1 MTSEDSS
8 LPSLGHLFRRQLL
21 PVLADLRLA
30 IVLLLAIALFSI
42 SGTVIEQG
50 QSLEYYQSNYPEHP
64 ALFGFLTWK
73 VLLALGLDHV
83 YRTWW
88 FLSIL
93 ILFGSSLTACTF
105 TRQFPALK
113 AARRWKFYDEPRN
126 FTKLALSAELDK
138 GNLQSLTPL
147 LEKRRYKVFQEGDTL
162 YARKGIIGRI
172 GPIVVHASM
181 LIILAGAI
189 WGALTGFM
197 AQEMVPSGNTFQVKN
212 ILDAGPLAAPQITK
226 DWSVRVNRFWIDY
239 TPQGGINQFY
249 SDLSVLDNQ
258 GKEVDKETI
267 YVNKPLRCRGVTLYQ
282 TDWGIAAVQVRLNK
296 SPIFQI
302 PMAQLDT
309 NGKGRIWGTW
319 IPTKPDL
326 SQGISL
332 LARDLQGTLLV
343 YDAAGKLVS
352 TVRPGMA
359 TEVNG
364 VTLSI
369 KEVIGSTGLQIKA
382 DPGIP
387 LVYTGFG
394 LLMLGV
400 IMSYVSHSQI
410 WALQKG
416 VSDSETLAPV
426 QEIRFYV
433 GGRTNRAQVAFERE
447 VIDIL
452 DQLGT
457 PSETVPSVAATSLVS
472 QN

>member
-1 MTSEDSS
+1 MTLENSS
-8 LPSLGHLFRRQLL
+8 LPNIGQLFRRQLL

-30 IVLLLAIALFSI
+30 IVLLLAIAFFSI

-50 QSLEYYQSNYPEHP
+50 QSLAFYQANYPESP
-64 ALFGFLTWK
+64 ALFGFLSWK
-73 VLLALGLDHV
+73 VLLTLGLDHV

-113 AARRWKFYDEPRN
+113 AARRWKFYDEPRQ
-126 FTKLALSAELDK
+126 FEKLALSAELDK
-138 GNLQSLTPL
+138 GSLDSLTQL
-147 LEKRRYKVFQEGDTL
+147 LEKRRYKVFQEGDSL
-162 YARKGIIGRI
+162 YARKGIIGKI

-189 WGALTGFM
+189 WGMLTGFI

-212 ILDAGPLAAPQITK
+212 IVDAGPFALQQVPK

-258 GKEVDKETI
+258 GQEVDKQTI
-267 YVNKPLRCRGVTLYQ
+267 YVNKPLRYQGVTFYQ

-326 SQGISL
+326 TEGVSL

-364 VTLSI
+364 VTLKI
-369 KEVIGSTGLQIKA
+369 VDVIGSTGLQIKA

-394 LLMLGV
+394 LLMLSV
-400 IMSYVSHSQI
+400 IMSYFSHSQI

-416 VSDSETLAPV
+416 DS
-426 QEIRFYV
+426 FYV

-447 VIDIL
+447 VIEIL
-452 DQLGT
+452 DQLSNQT
-457 PSETVPSVAATSLVS
+457 PEVEVPGVAVESLAS
-472 QN
+472 

>member
-1 MTSEDSS
+1 MTLENPS
-8 LPSLGHLFRRQLL
+8 LPNIWRQYWRQLL
-21 PVLADLRLA
+21 SVLGDLRLA

-50 QSLEYYQSNYPEHP
+50 QSLAFYQSNYPEDP
-64 ALFGFLTWK
+64 ALFGFLSWK
-73 VLLALGLDHV
+73 VLLTLGLDHV

-113 AARRWKFYDEPRN
+113 AARRWTFYTEPRQ
-126 FTKLALSAELDK
+126 FQKLALSAELET
-138 GNLQSLTPL
+138 GNLNSLTAL

-162 YARKGIIGRI
+162 YARKGIVGRI

-181 LIILAGAI
+181 LIILAGSI

-197 AQEMVPSGNTFQVKN
+197 AQEMVASGNTFQIKN
-212 ILDAGPLAAPQITK
+212 IIDAGPLATPKILN

-239 TPQGGINQFY
+239 TPEGGIDQFY
-249 SDLSVLDNQ
+249 SDLSVVDQ
-258 GKEVDKETI
+258 VGKDIDQQTI
-267 YVNKPLRCRGVTLYQ
+267 YVNKPLRYRGVTIYQ
-282 TDWGIAAVQVRLNK
+282 TDWGIAAVRVRLNN
-296 SPIFQI
+296 SPLFQI

-309 NGKGRIWGTW
+309 QGKGRLWGTW
-319 IPTKPDL
+319 IPTKPDM
-326 SQGISL
+326 SEGASV

-359 TEVNG
+359 TQVNG
-364 VTLSI
+364 ITL
-369 KEVIGSTGLQIKA
+369 KVDDVIGSTGLQIKS

-387 LVYTGFG
+387 MVYTGFG

-416 VSDSETLAPV
+416 DH
-426 QEIRFYV
+426 FYI

-447 VIDIL
+447 VIEML
-452 DQLGT
+452 DQVNGQ
-457 PSETVPSVAATSLVS
+457 VPSPEVPTVVADSLVS

>member
-1 MTSEDSS
+1 MTVENSFLSNIK
-8 LPSLGHLFRRQLL
+8 HLFRRQLL

-50 QSLEYYQSNYPEHP
+50 QSLAFYQTNYPEDP
-64 ALFGFLTWK
+64 ALFGFLSWK
-73 VLLALGLDHV
+73 VLLILGLDHV

-113 AARRWKFYDEPRN
+113 AARRWQFYQQPRQ
-126 FTKLALSAELDK
+126 FEKLALSAKLDR
-138 GNLQSLTPL
+138 GSLEALTKL
-147 LEKRRYKVFQEGDTL
+147 LEKRRYRVFEEGNAL

-181 LIILAGAI
+181 LIILLGAI
-189 WGALTGFM
+189 GGAMTGFM
-197 AQEMVPSGNTFQVKN
+197 AQEMVASGGTFQVKN
-212 ILDAGPLAAPQITK
+212 IIDAGPFALPQVPK

-239 TPQGGINQFY
+239 TPAGGIDQFY

-258 GKEVDKETI
+258 GEEVDQQTI
-267 YVNKPLRCRGVTLYQ
+267 YVNKPLRHRGVTLYQ
-282 TDWGIAAVQVRLNK
+282 TDWGIAAVRVRLNN
-296 SPIFQI
+296 SPIFQL

-309 NGKGRIWGTW
+309 GGRGRIWGTW
-319 IPTKPDL
+319 VPTKTDL
-326 SQGISL
+326 SEGVSL
-332 LARDLQGTLLV
+332 LARDLQGMLLV
-343 YDAAGKLVS
+343 YDMSGKLVS
-352 TVRPGMA
+352 TVRTGMGIQ
-359 TEVNG
+359 VNG
-364 VTLSI
+364 ITLRI
-369 KEVIGSTGLQIKA
+369 VDLIGSTGLQIKA

-387 LVYTGFG
+387 FVYTGFG

-410 WALQKG
+410 WALQAGDDTAK
-416 VSDSETLAPV
+416 SPEKM
-426 QEIRFYV
+426 QFYI

-447 VIDIL
+447 IIEIL
-452 DQLGT
+452 DQLDA
-457 PSETVPSVAATSLVS
+457 PSQEVPSVTAPSLVS

>member
-1 MTSEDSS
+1 MTLKNPS
-8 LPSLGHLFRRQLL
+8 LPNLWRQLL
-21 PVLADLRLA
+21 SVLGDLRLA

-50 QSLEYYQSNYPEHP
+50 QSLAFYQSNYPEDP
-64 ALFGFLTWK
+64 ALFGFLSWK
-73 VLLALGLDHV
+73 VLLTLGLDHV

-113 AARRWKFYDEPRN
+113 AARRWTFYTEPRQ
-126 FTKLALSAELDK
+126 FQKLALSAELET
-138 GNLQSLTPL
+138 GNHNSLTAL

-162 YARKGIIGRI
+162 YARKGIVGRI

-181 LIILAGAI
+181 LMILAGSI

-197 AQEMVPSGNTFQVKN
+197 AQEMVASGNTFQIKN
-212 ILDAGPLAAPQITK
+212 IIDAGPLATPKTLN

-239 TPQGGINQFY
+239 TPEGGIDQFY
-249 SDLSVLDNQ
+249 SDLSVVDQ
-258 GKEVDKETI
+258 AGKDVDQQTI
-267 YVNKPLRCRGVTLYQ
+267 YVNKPLRYRGVTIYQ
-282 TDWGIAAVQVRLNK
+282 TDWGIAAVRVRLNK

-309 NGKGRIWGTW
+309 QGKGRLWGTW
-319 IPTKPDL
+319 IPTKPDM
-326 SQGISL
+326 SQGASV

-359 TEVNG
+359 TQVNG
-364 VTLSI
+364 ITL
-369 KEVIGSTGLQIKA
+369 KVDDVIGSTGLQIKA

-387 LVYTGFG
+387 MVYTGFG

-416 VSDSETLAPV
+416 DH
-426 QEIRFYV
+426 FYI

-447 VIDIL
+447 VIEML
-452 DQLGT
+452 DQLNGQ
-457 PSETVPSVAATSLVS
+457 VPSPEVPTVVADSLVS

>member
-30 IVLLLAIALFSI
+30 IILLLAIALFSI

-50 QSLEYYQSNYPEHP
+50 QSLDFYKSNYPEHP
-64 ALFGFLTWK
+64 ALFGFLSWK
-73 VLLALGLDHV
+73 VLLTLGLDHV

-113 AARRWKFYDEPRN
+113 AARRWKFYDEPRQ
-126 FTKLALSAELDK
+126 FQKLALSAEVDT
-138 GNLQSLTPL
+138 GNLDSLTQL
-147 LEKRRYKVFQEGDTL
+147 LEKRRYKVFREGDTL
-162 YARKGIIGRI
+162 YARKGIVGRI

-189 WGALTGFM
+189 WGTMTGFI

-212 ILDAGPLAAPQITK
+212 IVDAGPFALQQVPK

-258 GKEVDKETI
+258 GQEVDKQTI
-267 YVNKPLRCRGVTLYQ
+267 YVNKPLRYQGVTFYQ

-309 NGKGRIWGTW
+309 GGKGRIWGTW

-326 SQGISL
+326 SEGVSL
-332 LARDLQGTLLV
+332 LARDLQGTILV
-343 YDAAGKLVS
+343 YDVKGQLVS

-364 VTLSI
+364 VALKI
-369 KEVIGSTGLQIKA
+369 VDVIGSTGLQIKA

-400 IMSYVSHSQI
+400 MMSYVSHSQI
-410 WALQKG
+410 WALQKDG
-416 VSDSETLAPV
+416 
-426 QEIRFYV
+426 RFYV

-447 VIDIL
+447 ITEIL
-452 DQLGT
+452 DQLSSQT
-457 PSETVPSVAATSLVS
+457 LRVDLPDMATESLATSP
-472 QN
+472 

>member
-1 MTSEDSS
+1 MTLENPS
-8 LPSLGHLFRRQLL
+8 LPNIWRQYWRQLL
-21 PVLADLRLA
+21 SVLGDLRLA

-50 QSLEYYQSNYPEHP
+50 QSLAFYQSNYPEDP
-64 ALFGFLTWK
+64 ALFGFLSWK
-73 VLLALGLDHV
+73 VLLTLGLDHV

-113 AARRWKFYDEPRN
+113 AARRWTFYTEPRQ
-126 FTKLALSAELDK
+126 FQKLALSAELET
-138 GNLQSLTPL
+138 GNHNSLTAL
-147 LEKRRYKVFQEGDTL
+147 LEKRRYKVFREGDTL

-181 LIILAGAI
+181 LMILAGSI

-197 AQEMVPSGNTFQVKN
+197 AQEMVASGNTFQIKN
-212 ILDAGPLAAPQITK
+212 IIDAGPLAAPKTLS

-239 TPQGGINQFY
+239 TPEGGIDQFY
-249 SDLSVLDNQ
+249 SDLSVVDQAGKDVNQ
-258 GKEVDKETI
+258 QTI
-267 YVNKPLRCRGVTLYQ
+267 YVNKPLRYRGVTIYQ
-282 TDWGIAAVQVRLNK
+282 TDWGIAAVRVRLNN
-296 SPIFQI
+296 SPTFQI

-309 NGKGRIWGTW
+309 QGKGRLWGTW
-319 IPTKPDL
+319 IPTKPDM
-326 SQGISL
+326 SQGASV

-343 YDAAGKLVS
+343 YDAGGKLVS

-359 TEVNG
+359 TQVNG
-364 VTLSI
+364 ITL
-369 KEVIGSTGLQIKA
+369 KVDDVIGSTGLQIKS

-387 LVYTGFG
+387 MVYTGFG

-416 VSDSETLAPV
+416 DH
-426 QEIRFYV
+426 FYV
-433 GGRTNRAQVAFERE
+433 GGRTNRAQVTFERE
-447 VIDIL
+447 VIEML
-452 DQLGT
+452 DQLSGQ
-457 PSETVPSVAATSLVS
+457 VPSAEVPAIAADSLVS